1 MPARRNAS
9 ACGSG
14 YVLIKKDALVL
25 VALAVPRRS
34 MTVARS
40 AHVPAHARHH
50 GVPALARHRSVSNRR
65 RGARLKGTLAG
76 MTSVAV
82 LVTIP
87 MKAMGV
93 ICPANARAEA
103 MVLMQEASTY
113 ESTMGPSTSTQS
125 V

>member
-9 ACGSG
+9 ACGSD

-34 MTVARS
+34 MTVAGSARS
-40 AHVPAHARHH
+40 THARHH
-50 GVPALARHRSVSNRR
+50 GVPALARHRSVSNRHH
-65 RGARLKGTLAG
+65 GARLKGTLAG

-93 ICPANARAEA
+93 ICPAN
-103 MVLMQEASTY
+103 T
-113 ESTMGPSTSTQS
+113 GPRRWF
-125 V
+125 